1 MIDSHETVVFL
12 VIQRHTQWDHYC
24 PTNSW
29 MNESYEPVLFSH
41 LKPYSAISVVQP
53 IAKIKYF

>member
-1 MIDSHETVVFL
+1 
-12 VIQRHTQWDHYC
+12 
-24 PTNSW
+24 

-41 LKPYSAISVVQP
+41 LKTYSAISVVQP